1 MIEPAPGVFVGT
13 LSARVRDHLWD
24 TIEQAIHD
32 GWALLIHP
40 ADTEQGFAIRVC
52 GTERRHIVDLDDL
65 QLVALPAMHLENLT
79 NPGKPATAP

>member
-1 MIEPAPGVFVGT
+1 MGT

-24 TIEQAIHD
+24 TIEQATHD

-40 ADTEQGFAIRVC
+40 ADTEQGFAIRAC

-65 QLVALPAMHLENLT
+65 QLVALPAEHLDNLAI
-79 NPGKPATAP
+79 PSKPTMAS